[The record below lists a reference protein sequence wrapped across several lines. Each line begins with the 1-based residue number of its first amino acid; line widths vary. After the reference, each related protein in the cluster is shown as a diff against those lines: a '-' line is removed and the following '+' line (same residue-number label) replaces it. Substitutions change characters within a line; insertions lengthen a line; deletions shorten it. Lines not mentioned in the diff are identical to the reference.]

1 MRLKNKVAWIAGMG
15 AGMGKATALLFAQEG
30 AHVIISARTNT
41 ILEKTADRIKE
52 HGGQVTIL
60 PGDLTSNSNVS
71 EIANKIV
78 STTGKLDIV
87 YSGAGGFFEPT
98 RNLEQIS
105 V

>member
-41 ILEKTADRIKE
+41 ILGKTADRIKE

-60 PGDLTSNSNVS
+60 PGDLPSNSNVS
-71 EIANKIV
+71 EIAIKIV
-78 STTGKLDIV
+78 SMELSSTF
-87 YSGAGGFFEPT
+87 GFLLAIHVL
-98 RNLEQIS
+98 RKCQK
-105 V
+105 